1 MPNALLAK
9 RTTVSGRV
17 PTTAQLQAGELA
29 VNVYDGKLFLKRVSG
44 AESII
49 ELGQTGPQGPQGPS
63 GSQGP
68 TGPNGPTGP
77 TGATGSQ
84 GPQGPAGA
92 DGSPDTAAQVLAKLV
107 TVDGPGSGLDA
118 DKLDG
123 NQASA
128 FARLSGATFTGT
140 VTAPNFVSSSDR
152 RLKTD
157 IETIGDA
164 LNLVRD
170 LRGVRYV
177 MDGQPG
183 IGVIAQEVEPIL
195 PEIVSEAD
203 GLKRVAYGNLAGLLI
218 EAIKVLADEIDH
230 LKGKANA

>member
-63 GSQGP
+63 G
-68 TGPNGPTGP
+68 PTGP
-77 TGATGSQ
+77 TGTTGPQ

-107 TVDGPGSGLDA
+107 TVDGPGSGLNA

-128 FARLSGATFTGT
+128 FANLSGSTFTGT

-177 MDGQPG
+177 MGGQPG

-218 EAIKVLADEIDH
+218 EAIKVLAEEIDQ
-230 LKGKANA
+230 LKGERNA

>member
-68 TGPNGPTGP
+68 AGPTGP
-77 TGATGSQ
+77 TGTTGSQ

-107 TVDGPGSGLDA
+107 TVDGPGSGLNA

-177 MDGQPG
+177 MDGQSS

>member
-63 GSQGP
+63 G
-68 TGPNGPTGP
+68 PTGP
-77 TGATGSQ
+77 TGTTGPQ

-177 MDGQPG
+177 MGGQPG

>member
-68 TGPNGPTGP
+68 AGPTGP

-107 TVDGPGSGLDA
+107 TVDGPGSGLNA

-128 FARLSGATFTGT
+128 FANLSGSTFTGT

-177 MDGQPG
+177 MGGQPG

-230 LKGKANA
+230 LKEAKNA

>member
-63 GSQGP
+63 GSLGP
-68 TGPNGPTGP
+68 AGPTGP
-77 TGATGSQ
+77 TGTTGPQGSQ
-84 GPQGPAGA
+84 GPAGT

>member
-63 GSQGP
+63 GSLGPAGP
-68 TGPNGPTGP
+68 TGPTGP

-128 FARLSGATFTGT
+128 FANLSGSTFTGT

-230 LKGKANA
+230 LKEAKNA

>member
-63 GSQGP
+63 GSLGP
-68 TGPNGPTGP
+68 AGPTGP

-107 TVDGPGSGLDA
+107 TVDGPGSGLNA

-128 FARLSGATFTGT
+128 FANLSGSTFTGT

-177 MDGQPG
+177 MGGQPG

-230 LKGKANA
+230 LKEAKNA

>member
-68 TGPNGPTGP
+68 AGPTGP
-77 TGATGSQ
+77 TGTTGPQ
-84 GPQGPAGA
+84 GPQGPAGT

-177 MDGQPG
+177 MGGQPG

-218 EAIKVLADEIDH
+218 EAIKVLAEEIDQ

>member
-68 TGPNGPTGP
+68 AGPTGP
-77 TGATGSQ
+77 TGTTGPQ

-164 LNLVRD
+164 LGLVRN
-170 LRGVRYV
+170 LRGVRYI
-177 MDGQPG
+177 MDGAPG
-183 IGVIAQEVEPIL
+183 IGVIAQEVEPVL

-218 EAIKVLADEIDH
+218 EAIKVLADEIDQ

>member
-63 GSQGP
+63 G
-68 TGPNGPTGP
+68 PTGP
-77 TGATGSQ
+77 TGTTGPQ
-84 GPQGPAGA
+84 GPQGPAGT

-128 FARLSGATFTGT
+128 FANLSGSTFTGT

-164 LNLVRD
+164 LGLVRN
-170 LRGVRYV
+170 LRGVRYI
-177 MDGQPG
+177 MDGAPG
-183 IGVIAQEVEPIL
+183 IGVIAQEVEPVL

-218 EAIKVLADEIDH
+218 EAIKVLAEEIDL
-230 LKGKANA
+230 LKGANNA

>member
-68 TGPNGPTGP
+68 AGPTGP
-77 TGATGSQ
+77 TGPTGTTGPQ

-177 MDGQPG
+177 MGGQPG

-218 EAIKVLADEIDH
+218 EAIKVLADEIDQ
-230 LKGKANA
+230 LKGKSNA

>member
-1 MPNALLAK
+1 MVTSLIQK
-9 RTTVSGRV
+9 RSAVAGKV

-49 ELGQTGPQGPQGPS
+49 ELGQTGPQGPQGP
-63 GSQGP
+63 
-68 TGPNGPTGP
+68 
-77 TGATGSQ
+77 
-84 GPQGPAGA
+84 AGA

-107 TVDGPGSGLDA
+107 TVDGPGSGLNA

-128 FARLSGATFTGT
+128 FANLSGSTFTGT

-177 MDGQPG
+177 MGGQPG

>member
-63 GSQGP
+63 GSLGP
-68 TGPNGPTGP
+68 AGPTGP

-128 FARLSGATFTGT
+128 FANLSGSTFTGT

-177 MDGQPG
+177 MGGQPG

>member
-68 TGPNGPTGP
+68 TGPTGP

-177 MDGQPG
+177 MGGQPG

-230 LKGKANA
+230 LKEAKNA

>member
-49 ELGQTGPQGPQGPS
+49 ELGQTGP
-63 GSQGP
+63 
-68 TGPNGPTGP
+68 
-77 TGATGSQ
+77 Q

-177 MDGQPG
+177 MGGQPG

>member
-68 TGPNGPTGP
+68 AGPTGPTGP

-107 TVDGPGSGLDA
+107 TVDGPGSGLNA

-128 FARLSGATFTGT
+128 FANLSGSTFTGT

-177 MDGQPG
+177 MGGQPG

>member
-68 TGPNGPTGP
+68 AGPTGP

-84 GPQGPAGA
+84 GLQGPAGA

-177 MDGQPG
+177 MGGQPG

-218 EAIKVLADEIDH
+218 EAIKVLADEIDQ

>member
-49 ELGQTGPQGPQGPS
+49 ELGQTGP
-63 GSQGP
+63 
-68 TGPNGPTGP
+68 
-77 TGATGSQ
+77 Q

-177 MDGQPG
+177 MGGQPG

-230 LKGKANA
+230 LKEAKNA

>member
-49 ELGQTGPQGPQGPS
+49 ELGQTGPQGPQGSP
-63 GSQGP
+63 GP
-68 TGPNGPTGP
+68 TGT
-77 TGATGSQ
+77 TGS
-84 GPQGPAGA
+84 QGPAGA

-107 TVDGPGSGLDA
+107 TVDGPGSGLNA

-164 LNLVRD
+164 LNFVRD

-177 MDGQPG
+177 MEDQPG

-218 EAIKVLADEIDH
+218 EAIKALADEIDT
-230 LKGKANA
+230 LKEAKNA

>member
-1 MPNALLAK
+1 M
-9 RTTVSGRV
+9 
-17 PTTAQLQAGELA
+17 
-29 VNVYDGKLFLKRVSG
+29 
-44 AESII
+44 
-49 ELGQTGPQGPQGPS
+49 GQTGP
-63 GSQGP
+63 
-68 TGPNGPTGP
+68 
-77 TGATGSQ
+77 Q

-107 TVDGPGSGLDA
+107 TVDGPGSGLNA

-157 IETIGDA
+157 IETIEDA

-177 MDGQPG
+177 MDGQSS

-218 EAIKVLADEIDH
+218 EAIKVLADEIDQ
-230 LKGKANA
+230 LKEMNNA

>member
-68 TGPNGPTGP
+68 AGPTGP

-107 TVDGPGSGLDA
+107 TVDGPGSCLDA

-177 MDGQPG
+177 MGGQPG

-230 LKGKANA
+230 LKEAKNA

>member
-63 GSQGP
+63 GSLGPAGP
-68 TGPNGPTGP
+68 TGPTGP

-177 MDGQPG
+177 MGGQPG

-230 LKGKANA
+230 LKEAKNA

>member
-63 GSQGP
+63 GSLGPAGP
-68 TGPNGPTGP
+68 TGPTGP

>member
-63 GSQGP
+63 GSLGPAGP
-68 TGPNGPTGP
+68 TGPTGP

-177 MDGQPG
+177 MGGQPG

>member
-68 TGPNGPTGP
+68 AGPTGP

-177 MDGQPG
+177 MGGQPG

-230 LKGKANA
+230 LKEAKNA

>member
-68 TGPNGPTGP
+68 AGPTGP

-84 GPQGPAGA
+84 GLQGPAGA

-177 MDGQPG
+177 MGGQPG